1 VVSDPRVD
9 GTGAPTLVGTLVRA
23 LDEAPPYELA
33 EVLHRELR
41 ATVRARS
48 CTVLLADYSEQT
60 LEPVPAVGLASTLSS
75 QRVDGSAAGEA
86 YREQR
91 VIAVP
96 SHEGSVLYLPITQR
110 QERIGVLEVDIPS
123 ESAAAQSH
131 LEEAARVLA
140 YVIAAARRYTDRFE
154 RIRRR
159 RELQLAA
166 EMQWELLPVLAYSCP
181 EYSLAGSLEPAYE
194 IGGDTF
200 DYAVAPTS
208 VTLTITDAMGHGLGA
223 AMLGSLA
230 VSSMRN
236 VRRSGG
242 GIVDQATCAAGS
254 LLAQFSGEFFVTGLL
269 ITIDVPAGS
278 AALVNAGHV
287 QPLLVRDGVA
297 TSLRMAA
304 SLPLGMFA
312 NTSYVPERFDL
323 QPGDRLAL
331 VSDGI
336 LDAAP
341 EGGEPYGDARLRT
354 ALAATRQLSATEAVR
369 HLTTT
374 VLAHRAGQLAD
385 DATAVVLDWHGA
397 DPAGSRQP
405 T

>member
-1 VVSDPRVD
+1 MGS
-9 GTGAPTLVGTLVRA
+9 LVRA

-41 ATVRARS
+41 GSVGARS
-48 CTVLLADYSEQT
+48 CTILLADYSEQT
-60 LEPVPAVGLASTLSS
+60 LEPVPALGMASTLSS
-75 QRVDGSAAGEA
+75 QRVDGSAAGAA

-91 VIAVP
+91 VVAVP
-96 SHEGSVLYLPITQR
+96 SHDGSVLYLPITQR
-110 QERIGVLEVDIPS
+110 QERIGVLEVDVPA

-230 VSSMRN
+230 VTSMRN

-242 GIVDQATCAAGS
+242 GLVDQATCAANS
-254 LLAQFSGEFFVTGLL
+254 LRAQFSGEFFVTGLL
-269 ITIDVPAGS
+269 ITVDVPAGS
-278 AALVNAGHV
+278 GAVVNAGHV
-287 QPLLVRDGVA
+287 QPLLVRDGAA
-297 TSLRMAA
+297 TPLRMAA
-304 SLPLGMFA
+304 STPLGMFA
-312 NTSYVPERFDL
+312 ETLYVPQRFDL
-323 QPGDRLAL
+323 LPGDRLAL
-331 VSDGI
+331 VSDGM

-341 EGGEPYGDARLRT
+341 EGGEPYGE
-354 ALAATRQLSATEAVR
+354 TRLSAELAETRHLSAPETVR
-369 HLTTT
+369 HLTSS
-374 VLAHRAGQLAD
+374 VVAHRAGQLAD
-385 DATAVVLDWHGA
+385 DATAVVLDWHGRPGA
-397 DPAGSRQP
+397 VPRHA